1 MEEQPMQINGLLK
14 ALNNKI
20 DLTRTVQVIKRTG
33 YLALIS
39 PFMKSVQSQ
48 NNQAINEALN
58 EIYFENEDYDSLRKS
73 IVQYD
78 NFDSASKHLFI
89 YLISRSC
96 KIN

>member
-89 YLISRSC
+89 YLSW
-96 KIN
+96 KQQKH